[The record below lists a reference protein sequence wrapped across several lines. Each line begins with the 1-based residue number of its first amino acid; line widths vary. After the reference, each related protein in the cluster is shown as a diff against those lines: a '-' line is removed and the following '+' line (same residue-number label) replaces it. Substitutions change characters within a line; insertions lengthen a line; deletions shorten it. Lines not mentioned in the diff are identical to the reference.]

1 MCVCVWPF
9 VVELFSG
16 SGYKWRITPKK
27 GFKGDEQFFIKDEP
41 CNSKGEDIHTKICP
55 FSMLVS
61 AHLLF
66 VFDK

>member
-1 MCVCVWPF
+1 MCVWPF

-16 SGYKWRITPKK
+16 SGYKWRINSS
-27 GFKGDEQFFIKDEP
+27 GE

>member
-1 MCVCVWPF
+1 MCVWPF

-27 GFKGDEQFFIKDEP
+27 GFMGDEQFSIKDEP
-41 CNSKGEDIHTKICP
+41 DRGRCRHKICP
-55 FSMLVS
+55 FLMLIS